1 MKKEK
6 RVFNF
11 NLPNEL
17 RSYLKKQS
25 EDNHTTISQYLIDLI
40 VFDRLK
46 KESQIG
52 GYTIFYTKP
61 IINSKQSEI
70 KMELKSKIIPVHL
83 KDKFVTQFDDKLIIS
98 EIEIEEFL
106 KNNE

>member
-40 VFDRLK
+40 VF
-46 KESQIG
+46 
-52 GYTIFYTKP
+52 
-61 IINSKQSEI
+61 IIIVFNF
-70 KMELKSKIIPVHL
+70 IIQV
-83 KDKFVTQFDDKLIIS
+83 F
-98 EIEIEEFL
+98 
-106 KNNE
+106 